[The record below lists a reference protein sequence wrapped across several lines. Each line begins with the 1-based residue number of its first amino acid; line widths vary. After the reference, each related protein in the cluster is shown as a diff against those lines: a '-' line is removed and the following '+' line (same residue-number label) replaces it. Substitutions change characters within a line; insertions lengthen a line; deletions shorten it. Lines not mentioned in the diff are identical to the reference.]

1 VSAQRRRRPTAA
13 RGARRRHAPRRDFWG
28 EPVAGDDSPARIRP
42 SDDPTA
48 MIRSLGPPPFPGG
61 ETIAEHY
68 FAAVYQ
74 KAASLATALAAASD
88 LLDLEDTDRDEPLVG
103 DDASAPVTG

>member
-1 VSAQRRRRPTAA
+1 MTAPRRRKPPSRSGRRRP
-13 RGARRRHAPRRDFWG
+13 APTRDFWG
-28 EPVAGDDSPARIRP
+28 LDTADAEAPTLIRP

-74 KAASLATALAAASD
+74 KAATLATALAAASG
-88 LLDLEDTDRDEPLVG
+88 LLDTTEA
-103 DDASAPVTG
+103 DDD

>member
-1 VSAQRRRRPTAA
+1 
-13 RGARRRHAPRRDFWG
+13 
-28 EPVAGDDSPARIRP
+28 
-42 SDDPTA
+42 

-74 KAASLATALAAASD
+74 KAATLATALAAASG
-88 LLDLEDTDRDEPLVG
+88 LLDTTEDDHD
-103 DDASAPVTG
+103 

>member
-1 VSAQRRRRPTAA
+1 VTATRRRKPPA
-13 RGARRRHAPRRDFWG
+13 RSARRRAAPTRDFWG
-28 EPVAGDDSPARIRP
+28 GEQGEPDAPGLIRP

-48 MIRSLGPPPFPGG
+48 MIRSLGAPPFPGG

-74 KAASLATALAAASD
+74 KAATLATALAAASG
-88 LLDLEDTDRDEPLVG
+88 LLDDTDNDTNNDTDEG
-103 DDASAPVTG
+103 AD

>member
-1 VSAQRRRRPTAA
+1 MTAPRRRKQPARPQRRRAAPT
-13 RGARRRHAPRRDFWG
+13 RDFWG
-28 EPVAGDDSPARIRP
+28 GAPADDESVNLIRP

-68 FAAVYQ
+68 FSAVYQ
-74 KAASLATALAAASD
+74 KAATLATALAAASG
-88 LLDLEDTDRDEPLVG
+88 LLDTATFSDDRSDDEHV
-103 DDASAPVTG
+103 ASES